1 MEAPEE
7 ELVEAGFGVA
17 VELLLLLLLL
27 LLLVEHLGVVLWG
40 FKHRWQ
46 FTFILGQQPNWSSL
60 GLGRR
65 RSRSFFWTLSYL
77 LLIISDQSIPI
88 YDSPPARFDRLRVL

>member
-7 ELVEAGFGVA
+7 ELVEAGFEVA
-17 VELLLLLLLL
+17 VGLL
-27 LLLVEHLGVVLWG
+27 LLLVEHLLVILWG

-46 FTFILGQQPNWSSL
+46 FTFILGQQSNWSSL
-60 GLGRR
+60 CLGRR

-77 LLIISDQSIPI
+77 LLIISHQSILI